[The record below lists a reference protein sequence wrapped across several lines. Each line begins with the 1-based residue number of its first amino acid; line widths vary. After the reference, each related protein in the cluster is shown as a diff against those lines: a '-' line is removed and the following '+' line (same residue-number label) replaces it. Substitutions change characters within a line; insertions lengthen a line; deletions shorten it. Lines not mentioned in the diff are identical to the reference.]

1 MYKYPKTIDNLIQ
14 CYKKLPTI
22 GEKTA
27 IRLALA
33 TIDLEE
39 DVINIFSKA
48 LVDSKSK
55 IKKCIK
61 CNNFTEDDLCDIC
74 KDYSR
79 DSSLLCVVDDSKSI
93 VQFERSGAF
102 LGFYYVLNGLIS
114 SDNNYD
120 PEALKIEKLL
130 DIINERN
137 VKEVIIAV
145 KPSIEGETTS
155 LYISKILEK
164 KDLKVSRI
172 ALGIPLGADM
182 DYVDSLTLELAL
194 ENRKEINNN
203 QFINKL
209 YFSYYLLVIMCLR
222 NYLLF

>member
-27 IRLALA
+27 IRLAIA
-33 TIDLEE
+33 TLELDE
-39 DVINIFSKA
+39 DVIDIFSKS
-48 LVDSKSK
+48 LLDSKTK
-55 IKKCIK
+55 IKRCVKCS
-61 CNNFTEDDLCDIC
+61 NFTEDDLCDIC
-74 KDYSR
+74 KDTSR
-79 DSSLLCVVDDSKSI
+79 DKNLLCVVDDPKSI

-102 LGFYYVLNGLIS
+102 SGFYYVLNGLIS

-120 PEALKIEKLL
+120 PEALKIENLIN
-130 DIINERN
+130 IIDEYQA
-137 VKEVIIAV
+137 KEVIIAV

-164 KDLKVSRI
+164 KDVVVTRI
-172 ALGIPLGADM
+172 ALGIPIGADM
-182 DYVDSLTLELAL
+182 DYVDSLTLELAI

-203 QFINKL
+203 
-209 YFSYYLLVIMCLR
+209 
-222 NYLLF
+222 

>member
-33 TIDLEE
+33 TLELDQ
-39 DVINIFSKA
+39 DVIDIFSKS
-48 LVDSKSK
+48 LFDSK
-55 IKKCIK
+55 IKVKRCVKCS
-61 CNNFTEDDLCDIC
+61 NFTEDDLCDIC
-74 KDYSR
+74 KDTSR
-79 DSSLLCVVDDSKSI
+79 DKNLLCVVDDPKSI

-102 LGFYYVLNGLIS
+102 SGFYYVLNGLIS

-120 PEALKIEKLL
+120 PEALKIENLIN
-130 DIINERN
+130 IIDEYQA
-137 VKEVIIAV
+137 KEVIIAV

-164 KDLKVSRI
+164 KDVVVTRI
-172 ALGIPLGADM
+172 ALGIPIGADM
-182 DYVDSLTLELAL
+182 DYVDSLTLELAI

-203 QFINKL
+203 
-209 YFSYYLLVIMCLR
+209 
-222 NYLLF
+222 

>member
-33 TIDLEE
+33 TLELDQ
-39 DVINIFSKA
+39 DVIDIFANS
-48 LVDSKSK
+48 LIDSKTK
-55 IKKCIK
+55 VRRCIK
-61 CNNFTEDDLCDIC
+61 CSNFTEDELCDIC
-74 KDYSR
+74 KDTSR
-79 DSSLLCVVDDSKSI
+79 DKNLLCVVDDPKSI

-102 LGFYYVLNGLIS
+102 SGFYYVLNGLIS

-120 PEALKIEKLL
+120 PEALKIENLIS
-130 DIINERN
+130 IIDEYNS
-137 VKEVIIAV
+137 KEVIIAV
-145 KPSIEGETTS
+145 KPSIEGETTA

-164 KDLKVSRI
+164 KDVVVTRI
-172 ALGIPLGADM
+172 ALGIPIGADM
-182 DYVDSLTLELAL
+182 DYVDSLTLELAI

-203 QFINKL
+203 
-209 YFSYYLLVIMCLR
+209 
-222 NYLLF
+222 

>member
-33 TIDLEE
+33 TLDLDE
-39 DVINIFSKA
+39 DVIEIFSKS
-48 LVDSKSK
+48 LVDSKTK

-61 CNNFTEDDLCDIC
+61 CNNLTEDDLCDIC
-74 KDYSR
+74 RDDSR
-79 DSSLLCVVDDSKSI
+79 DKSLLCVVDDPKSI

-114 SDNNYD
+114 SENNYD
-120 PEALKIEKLL
+120 PEALKIENLIN
-130 DIINERN
+130 IINEKN
-137 VKEVIIAV
+137 VSEVIIAV
-145 KPSIEGETTS
+145 KPSIEGETTA

-164 KDLKVSRI
+164 KDLKVTRI

-203 QFINKL
+203 
-209 YFSYYLLVIMCLR
+209 
-222 NYLLF
+222 

>member
-27 IRLALA
+27 VRLALA
-33 TIDLEE
+33 TLELDE
-39 DVINIFSKA
+39 DVINIFSKS
-48 LVDSKSK
+48 LLDCKSK
-55 IKKCIK
+55 IKRCIK

-74 KDYSR
+74 KDEFR
-79 DSSLLCVVDDSKSI
+79 DSSLLCVVDDPKSI
-93 VQFERSGAF
+93 VQFERSEAF
-102 LGFYYVLNGLIS
+102 SGFYYVLNGLIS

-120 PEALKIEKLL
+120 PDALKIDNLINFIDEK
-130 DIINERN
+130 N

-164 KDLKVSRI
+164 KDLIVTRI

-194 ENRKEINNN
+194 ENRKKINNN
-203 QFINKL
+203 
-209 YFSYYLLVIMCLR
+209 
-222 NYLLF
+222 

>member
-33 TIDLEE
+33 TLDLDE
-39 DVINIFSKA
+39 DVIDIFSQSLIDMKR
-48 LVDSKSK
+48 K
-55 IKKCIK
+55 IKRCLQ
-61 CNNFTEDDLCDIC
+61 CHNYTEDDICDIC
-74 KDYSR
+74 KDETR
-79 DSSLLCVVDDSKSI
+79 DHGVLCVVDDVKSI
-93 VQFERSGAF
+93 AQFEKSGAYA
-102 LGFYYVLNGLIS
+102 GVYYVLDSLIS

-120 PEALKIEKLL
+120 PEAIKIENLISVI
-130 DIINERN
+130 DNN
-137 VKEVIIAV
+137 AVKEIILAV
-145 KPSIEGETTS
+145 KPSVEGETTS
-155 LYISKILEK
+155 LYISKFLENK
-164 KDLKVSRI
+164 NVKVTRI

-203 QFINKL
+203 
-209 YFSYYLLVIMCLR
+209 
-222 NYLLF
+222 

>member
-1 MYKYPKTIDNLIQ
+1 MYKYPKTIDSLIQ

-48 LVDSKSK
+48 LIDSKSK

-61 CNNFTEDDLCDIC
+61 CNNYTEEDLCDIC
-74 KDYSR
+74 CDESR
-79 DSSLLCVVDDSKSI
+79 DSSLLCVVDDPKSI

-102 LGFYYVLNGLIS
+102 SGFYYVLNGLIS

-120 PEALKIEKLL
+120 PESLKIENLISII
-130 DIINERN
+130 DINK

-155 LYISKILEK
+155 LYISKLLEN
-164 KDLKVSRI
+164 KDLKVTRI

-203 QFINKL
+203 
-209 YFSYYLLVIMCLR
+209 
-222 NYLLF
+222 

>member
-1 MYKYPKTIDNLIQ
+1 MYKYPNSIDNLIQ

-33 TIDLEE
+33 TIDLDE
-39 DVINIFSKA
+39 DVINIFSKSV
-48 LVDSKSK
+48 VDAKFK
-55 IKKCIK
+55 IRKCIK
-61 CNNFTEDDLCDIC
+61 CNNYTEDDLCEIC
-74 KDYSR
+74 KDESR
-79 DSSLLCVVDDSKSI
+79 DSSLLCVVDDPKSI

-102 LGFYYVLNGLIS
+102 SGFYYVLNGLIS

-120 PEALKIEKLL
+120 PESLKIENLIS
-130 DIINERN
+130 IIDNN
-137 VKEVIIAV
+137 NIKEVIIAV

-155 LYISKILEK
+155 LYISKLLEN
-164 KDLKVSRI
+164 KDLKVTRI

-203 QFINKL
+203 
-209 YFSYYLLVIMCLR
+209 
-222 NYLLF
+222 

>member
-33 TIDLEE
+33 TLDLDSDIID
-39 DVINIFSKA
+39 VFSRS
-48 LVDSKSK
+48 LLDSKSK

-61 CNNFTEDDLCDIC
+61 CNNLTEEDLCDIC
-74 KDYSR
+74 KDDSR
-79 DSSLLCVVDDSKSI
+79 DKSILCLVDDPKSI

-102 LGFYYVLNGLIS
+102 SGFYYVLNGLIS

-120 PEALKIEKLL
+120 PEALKIENL
-130 DIINERN
+130 INLIDENN

-164 KDLKVSRI
+164 KDVMVTRI

-203 QFINKL
+203 
-209 YFSYYLLVIMCLR
+209 
-222 NYLLF
+222 

>member
-1 MYKYPKTIDNLIQ
+1 MYRYPKTIDNLIQ

-33 TIDLEE
+33 TIELDE
-39 DVINIFSKA
+39 DIISIFSKSII
-48 LVDSKSK
+48 DSKNK
-55 IKKCIK
+55 VKKCLR
-61 CNNFTEDDLCDIC
+61 CNNLTEDDLCDIC
-74 KDYSR
+74 KDDSR
-79 DSSLLCVVDDSKSI
+79 DRSILCVVDDSKSI
-93 VQFERSGAF
+93 IQIERSGAF
-102 LGFYYVLNGLIS
+102 CGVYYVLNGLIS

-120 PEALKIEKLL
+120 PDALKIENLIRL
-130 DIINERN
+130 IDEFDI
-137 VKEVIIAV
+137 KEIIFAV

-164 KDLKVSRI
+164 KNVIVSRI

-203 QFINKL
+203 
-209 YFSYYLLVIMCLR
+209 
-222 NYLLF
+222 

>member
-1 MYKYPKTIDNLIQ
+1 MYKYPKTIDSLIQ

-48 LVDSKSK
+48 LIDSKSK

-61 CNNFTEDDLCDIC
+61 CNNYTEEDLCDIC
-74 KDYSR
+74 CDESR
-79 DSSLLCVVDDSKSI
+79 DSSLLCVVDDPKSI
-93 VQFERSGAF
+93 VQFERSGVF
-102 LGFYYVLNGLIS
+102 SGFYYVLNGLIS

-120 PEALKIEKLL
+120 PESLKIENLIS
-130 DIINERN
+130 IIDSNK

-155 LYISKILEK
+155 LYISKLLEN
-164 KDLKVSRI
+164 KDLKVTRI
-172 ALGIPLGADM
+172 ALGIPIGADM

-203 QFINKL
+203 
-209 YFSYYLLVIMCLR
+209 
-222 NYLLF
+222 